1 MIYLSIY
8 GKNFSMKMDALTM
21 DGIKTKHFKLALG
34 VIIFSFGV
42 TAGHASN
49 DLQKSADLLKK
60 CLDRN
65 IAKETEAG
73 TSQKDIVM
81 TSCKKEFDA
90 LQAKLPDEARA
101 GIENK
106 IRAGVGNQ
114 LRETSAD

>member
-1 MIYLSIY
+1 
-8 GKNFSMKMDALTM
+8 M